1 MKPRVRE
8 VIVVEGRYDKNT
20 LLQAVDAVVVETGG
34 FAVFRNGE
42 KAAYLRRLAEK
53 YPDQIVKKDRQ
64 TFTVPKRC
72 VSVREP
78 YSAERRKAASER
90 AKAAGYRPP
99 VPKAGG
105 K

>member
-53 YPDQIVKKDRQ
+53 LGRP
-64 TFTVPKRC
+64 PKRKEAPEALRKDLQKWC
-72 VSVREP
+72 GSWSNTLFQLGLQPEKKKTFQGTKEPRE
-78 YSAERRKAASER
+78 
-90 AKAAGYRPP
+90 
-99 VPKAGG
+99 
-105 K
+105 

>member
-42 KAAYLRRLAEK
+42 KAAYLRRRRSEQRHL
-53 YPDQIVKKDRQ
+53 QHVRRQ
-64 TFTVPKRC
+64 HPQ
-72 VSVREP
+72 
-78 YSAERRKAASER
+78 
-90 AKAAGYRPP
+90 
-99 VPKAGG
+99 
-105 K
+105 

>member
-53 YPDQIVKKDRQ
+53 RGVILTARASSSG
-64 TFTVPKRC
+64 TISRASC
-72 VSVREP
+72 
-78 YSAERRKAASER
+78 RRSR
-90 AKAAGYRPP
+90 
-99 VPKAGG
+99 
-105 K
+105 